1 MGRPK
6 GGKNKYWSKE
16 EKLKLIKE
24 HLDNNISTNE
34 ITTRENI
41 SNGMYN
47 NWLKKYLEYG
57 EKGLENKK
65 KPGNPLSKYMNK
77 KKLNDIEKLEY
88 ENMKLRIENERLK
101 KGYVMEGDG
110 QVVIFNGSNV
120 KVNKKMY
127 KKLKIKMYKKC
138 NQLCIGSE
146 TSESIFNLSFK
157 R

>member
-24 HLDNNISTNE
+24 HIDNHISTNE
-34 ITTRENI
+34 ITTREHI

-47 NWLKKYLEYG
+47 NWLKKYLEFG
-57 EKGLENKK
+57 ELGLENKK
-65 KPGNPLSKYMNK
+65 KPGNPLSKYIHK
-77 KKLNDIEKLEY
+77 KNLTDKEKLEY

-101 KGYVMEGDG
+101 KGCLVEGDG
-110 QVVIFNGSNV
+110 QIVVFNGSN
-120 KVNKKMY
+120 NKNM
-127 KKLKIKMYKKC
+127 
-138 NQLCIGSE
+138 
-146 TSESIFNLSFK
+146 

>member
-6 GGKNKYWSKE
+6 GEKNKYWSKE

-65 KPGNPLSKYMNK
+65 KPGNPLSKYINK
-77 KKLNDIEKLEY
+77 KQLNDIEKLEY

-101 KGYVMEGDG
+101 KGYMVEGDG
-110 QVVIFNGSNV
+110 QVVIFNGS
-120 KVNKKMY
+120 KNKN
-127 KKLKIKMYKKC
+127 LK
-138 NQLCIGSE
+138 
-146 TSESIFNLSFK
+146 
-157 R
+157 

>member
-1 MGRPK
+1 MGRTK
-6 GGKNKYWSKE
+6 GGNNKYWSKE

-24 HLDNNISTNE
+24 HLNNNISTNE

-77 KKLNDIEKLEY
+77 KQLNDIEQLEY

-101 KGYVMEGDG
+101 KGYMVEGDG
-110 QVVIFNGSNV
+110 QVVIFNGSR
-120 KVNKKMY
+120 NKN
-127 KKLKIKMYKKC
+127 LK
-138 NQLCIGSE
+138 
-146 TSESIFNLSFK
+146 
-157 R
+157 

>member
-16 EKLKLIKE
+16 EKLKE

-65 KPGNPLSKYMNK
+65 KPGNPLSKHMNK
-77 KKLNDIEKLEY
+77 KQLNDIEKLEY

-101 KGYVMEGDG
+101 KGYMVEGDG
-110 QVVIFNGSNV
+110 QVVIFNGS
-120 KVNKKMY
+120 KNKN
-127 KKLKIKMYKKC
+127 LK
-138 NQLCIGSE
+138 
-146 TSESIFNLSFK
+146 
-157 R
+157 

>member
-16 EKLKLIKE
+16 EKLKLIKA

-65 KPGNPLSKYMNK
+65 KPGNQLSKYMNK

-101 KGYVMEGDG
+101 KGYVVEGDG
-110 QVVIFNGSNV
+110 QVVIFNGS
-120 KVNKKMY
+120 KNKN
-127 KKLKIKMYKKC
+127 LK
-138 NQLCIGSE
+138 
-146 TSESIFNLSFK
+146 
-157 R
+157 

>member
-41 SNGMYN
+41 SNEMYN

-57 EKGLENKK
+57 EK
-65 KPGNPLSKYMNK
+65 
-77 KKLNDIEKLEY
+77 
-88 ENMKLRIENERLK
+88 
-101 KGYVMEGDG
+101 
-110 QVVIFNGSNV
+110 
-120 KVNKKMY
+120 
-127 KKLKIKMYKKC
+127 
-138 NQLCIGSE
+138 
-146 TSESIFNLSFK
+146 
-157 R
+157 

>member
-24 HLDNNISTNE
+24 HLENNISTNE

-47 NWLKKYLEYG
+47 NWLKKYLELG
-57 EKGLENKK
+57 EVGLKNRK
-65 KPGNPLSKYMNK
+65 KPGNPLMKYSAK
-77 KKLNDIEKLEY
+77 KNLTVLEKLEY

-101 KGYVMEGDG
+101 KGYMVEGDG
-110 QVVIFNGSNV
+110 QVVIFNGS
-120 KVNKKMY
+120 KNKNSK
-127 KKLKIKMYKKC
+127 
-138 NQLCIGSE
+138 
-146 TSESIFNLSFK
+146 
-157 R
+157 